1 MHRASTTRAKYNRRI
16 VWILGLLVLAS
27 IIWASQAVLS
37 EIVRGDGRVAT
48 AKRTQVLQ
56 NLEGGIVKEIL
67 VNEGDVV
74 TSGQIVATMD
84 STQFRSAYQELTE
97 QRLALALK
105 LERLEAEVD
114 LEVGYSPS
122 ADLAREAPDVAR
134 SEADLYHARRQEL
147 ADSISN
153 FEQVLKLKLSEVDLL
168 APLVERS
175 AVSKVDLV
183 RLEQQVASAQQELAN
198 LRNSFEAER
207 ARQYAE
213 TLNEIKQVDAQI
225 RAREDQLKR
234 TDVRSPV
241 DGIVNKIS
249 VNTIGGVVRSGDAIL
264 EILPLGERLRIEGRV
279 DPRDIGF
286 VYAGMPATVKLT
298 AFDFA
303 VYGSL
308 TGSVVHV
315 GADSIVD
322 PNDREQKP
330 YYEVFIEVDETSLT
344 GPEGIVEVRPGM
356 QAVIELQSGTRTVL
370 QYLLKPLF
378 RASEALTER

>member
-1 MHRASTTRAKYNRRI
+1 MHQATTSRARNNRRI
-16 VWILGLLVLAS
+16 VWILGLLILS
-27 IIWASQAVLS
+27 CIIWASQAVLS

>member
-1 MHRASTTRAKYNRRI
+1 MHRASTARAKYNRRI
-16 VWILGLLVLAS
+16 VWILGLLVLAC

-37 EIVRGDGRVAT
+37 EIVRGDGRVTT

-122 ADLAREAPDVAR
+122 VDLAREAPDVAR
-134 SEADLYHARRQEL
+134 SEADLYRARRQEL

-168 APLVERS
+168 TPLVERS

-308 TGSVVHV
+308 AGSVVHV